1 MTPVAVLGPLLV
13 TTIVQVT
20 WLPTVAGFGAAD
32 FVICRSILG
41 AGGGGGGGGGGAALV
56 LVSVQVAVWPAS
68 RVTEP
73 SARQP
78 SSLVRLYPETAP
90 SLTL

>member
-1 MTPVAVLGPLLV
+1 MSVRVKAP
-13 TTIVQVT
+13 
-20 WLPTVAGFGAAD
+20 PTVTGFGAAD
-32 FVICRSILG
+32 FVIWRSIFG
-41 AGGGGGGGGGGAALV
+41 AGGGGGGGGGGALLV

-68 RVTEP
+68 RVIEP

-78 SSLVRLYPETAP
+78 STLVRLYPETAP